1 MGTRKLGKW
10 VMMLLSSCEWES
22 LPRGSRGAL
31 ENLSQRVH
39 YKSGQ
44 ENMTLVDDVRGRDDD
59 KWRTRDMFALSSVA
73 REDGWKQ

>member
-10 VMMLLSSCEWES
+10 VMTLLSSCEWES
-22 LPRGSRGAL
+22 LSRGSRGAL

>member
-1 MGTRKLGKW
+1 MRTRKLGKW
-10 VMMLLSSCEWES
+10 VMTLLSSCEWELLS
-22 LPRGSRGAL
+22 HGSRDAL
-31 ENLSQRVH
+31 ETLSQRVH

-73 REDGWKQ
+73 REDGWKP